1 MLQAQPP
8 VFGLFLS
15 RTPLKRP
22 PLVEDEERTV
32 R

>member
-1 MLQAQPP
+1 MLQTQPP

-22 PLVEDEERTV
+22 PAEEEPTTV

>member
-15 RTPLKRP
+15 RTPLKK
-22 PLVEDEERTV
+22 PLSGEEERTV